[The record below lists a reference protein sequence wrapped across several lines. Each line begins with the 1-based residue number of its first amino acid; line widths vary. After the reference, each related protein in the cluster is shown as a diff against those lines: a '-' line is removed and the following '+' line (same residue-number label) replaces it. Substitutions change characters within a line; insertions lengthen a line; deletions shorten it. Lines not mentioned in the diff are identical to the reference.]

1 MVYSVITIANK
12 FIDLA
17 KNENLTNMQLQKM
30 VYIAHGFNLAL
41 RGTKLYYEDT
51 RAWNFG
57 PVVPE
62 LYEKLQIYGSNK
74 VTDKI
79 SISNVGEEELDDY
92 SSEIINAV
100 YDNYKKYNGIQLSN
114 LTHQANTPWSKSWKN
129 NKYGVIPA
137 DDICE
142 FYKNNYT

>member
-17 KNENLTNMQLQKM
+17 KNEPLTNMQLQKM
-30 VYIAHGFNLAL
+30 VYIAHGFSLAL
-41 RGTKLYYEDT
+41 RDTKLYYEYT

-62 LYEKLQIYGSNK
+62 LYEKLREHDSNQVK
-74 VTDKI
+74 NKI
-79 SISNVGEEELDDY
+79 SSSPEEEIDKD
-92 SSEIINAV
+92 SSEIIEEV
-100 YDNYKKYNGIQLSN
+100 YKNYKQYSGPQLSG
-114 LTHQANTPWSKSWKN
+114 LTHQKNTPWSKTWES

-137 DDICE
+137 DDIYK
-142 FYKNNYT
+142 FYKDNHL

>member
-1 MVYSVITIANK
+1 MVYSAITIANK

-17 KNENLTNMQLQKM
+17 KDEGGCLTNMQLQKM

-41 RGTKLYYEDT
+41 RDTKLYYEDT

-62 LYEKLQIYGSNK
+62 LYEQLRQYGSNE
-74 VTDKI
+74 VTK
-79 SISNVGEEELDDY
+79 SIGSDNAEELDED
-92 SSEIINAV
+92 SLEIVKAV
-100 YDNYKKYNGIQLSN
+100 YENYKQYSGMQLSN
-114 LTHQANTPWSKSWKN
+114 LTHQENTPWSKSWKN

-137 DDICE
+137 DDIYE
-142 FYKNNYT
+142 SYKDNHV

>member
-79 SISNVGEEELDDY
+79 SISNVGKRNLMTIVRKLLTPY
-92 SSEIINAV
+92 MIIIRNIMV
-100 YDNYKKYNGIQLSN
+100 YNCQISLIKPIPLGVN
-114 LTHQANTPWSKSWKN
+114 LGKTINM
-129 NKYGVIPA
+129 V
-137 DDICE
+137 
-142 FYKNNYT
+142 

>member
-17 KNENLTNMQLQKM
+17 KNEPLTNMQLQKM
-30 VYIAHGFNLAL
+30 VYIAHGFSLAL
-41 RGTKLYYEDT
+41 RDTKLYYEDT

-62 LYEKLQIYGSNK
+62 LYEKLREHGSNQVK
-74 VTDKI
+74 NKIISSPKEEIDK
-79 SISNVGEEELDDY
+79 D
-92 SSEIINAV
+92 SSEIIQEV
-100 YDNYKKYNGIQLSN
+100 YKNYRQYSGSQLSG
-114 LTHQANTPWSKSWKN
+114 LTHQKNTPWSKTWES

-137 DDICE
+137 DDIYK
-142 FYKNNYT
+142 FYKDNQL

>member
-17 KNENLTNMQLQKM
+17 KNSHLTNMQLQKM

-62 LYEKLQIYGSNK
+62 LYEELRKYGSNE
-74 VTDKI
+74 VTSVIDI
-79 SISNVGEEELDDY
+79 ASETLDSD
-92 SSEIINAV
+92 SLEIIDAV
-100 YDNYKKYNGIQLSN
+100 YKNYKQYSGIQLSN
-114 LTHQANTPWSKSWKN
+114 FTHQQGTPWSRTWQS

-142 FYKNNYT
+142 FYKENHA

>member
-1 MVYSVITIANK
+1 MVYSVIDVANK

-17 KNENLTNMQLQKM
+17 GENYLTNMQLQKM

-41 RGTKLYYEDT
+41 FNTKLYYEDT

-62 LYEKLQIYGSNK
+62 LYEKLQKYGSNK
-74 VTDKI
+74 VKEKI
-79 SISNVGEEELDDY
+79 NNKSFNFDDNNLK
-92 SSEIINAV
+92 IIKAV
-100 YDNYKKYNGIQLSN
+100 YKKYKQYDGMQLSN
-114 LTHQANTPWSKSWKN
+114 LTHQQGTPWSVTWDV

-137 DDICE
+137 DDIYK
-142 FYKNNYT
+142 FYKN

>member
-1 MVYSVITIANK
+1 MVYSVITIANE
-12 FIDLA
+12 FINLA
-17 KNENLTNMQLQKM
+17 NNESLTNMQLQKM

-62 LYEKLQIYGSNK
+62 LYEKLRKYGSSK
-74 VTDKI
+74 VIEKI
-79 SISNVGEEELDDY
+79 DTSDTVEPDEDSL
-92 SSEIINAV
+92 EIIKAV
-100 YDNYKKYNGIQLSN
+100 YDNYKKYSGMQLSD
-114 LTHQANTPWSKSWKN
+114 LTHQNGTPWSKSWEN

-137 DDICE
+137 DDIYE
-142 FYKNNYT
+142 FYKSNHI

>member
-79 SISNVGEEELDDY
+79 N
-92 SSEIINAV
+92 
-100 YDNYKKYNGIQLSN
+100 KPYNSPI
-114 LTHQANTPWSKSWKN
+114 K
-129 NKYGVIPA
+129 I
-137 DDICE
+137 
-142 FYKNNYT
+142 

>member
-1 MVYSVITIANK
+1 LNK

-62 LYEKLQIYGSNK
+62 LYEKLRKYGSSK
-74 VTDKI
+74 VIEKI
-79 SISNVGEEELDDY
+79 DTSDTVEPDEDSL
-92 SSEIINAV
+92 EIIKAV
-100 YDNYKKYNGIQLSN
+100 YDNYKKYSGMQLSD
-114 LTHQANTPWSKSWKN
+114 LTHQNGTPWSKSWEN

-137 DDICE
+137 DDIYE
-142 FYKNNYT
+142 FYKSNHI

>member
-1 MVYSVITIANK
+1 K

-62 LYEKLQIYGSNK
+62 LYEKLRKYGSSK
-74 VTDKI
+74 VIEKI
-79 SISNVGEEELDDY
+79 DTSDTVEPDEDSL
-92 SSEIINAV
+92 EIIKAV
-100 YDNYKKYNGIQLSN
+100 YDNYKKYSGMQLSD
-114 LTHQANTPWSKSWKN
+114 LTHQNGTPWSKSWEN

-137 DDICE
+137 DDIYE
-142 FYKNNYT
+142 FYKSNHI

>member
-17 KNENLTNMQLQKM
+17 KEEYLTNMQLQKM

-41 RGTKLYYEDT
+41 RDTKLYYEDT

-62 LYEKLQIYGSNK
+62 LYEELRQYGSNQ
-74 VTDKI
+74 VTEKI
-79 SISNVGEEELDDY
+79 NTPPNTVEQLDDG
-92 SSEIINAV
+92 SLKIIEAV
-100 YDNYKKYNGIQLSN
+100 YDNYKQYSGTQLSN
-114 LTHQANTPWSKSWKN
+114 LTHQDNTPWSKSWES

-137 DDICE
+137 DDIYE
-142 FYKNNYT
+142 FYKNNHI